1 MAVQTS
7 SALQHL
13 TQTVHQWEQRRRWQ
27 QVNLWMPRAVM
38 VALGLAVMAAA
49 ASRLTPLLSDSQVLW
64 LTGGLVALAALTV
77 LGGVL
82 LRPRSTLKAAQR
94 FDLRF
99 GLRERV
105 STALELIGG
114 TIHSDPALSAH
125 QIDDAVGV
133 VASVDVRQRIPFVV
147 DWRAWSIVASLAVA
161 LILLLVLVPPA
172 QAQTAEEVRQQAVI
186 EDAAE
191 SVRDAMQDIA
201 ADNTLGEDERRQLL
215 EALQS
220 NLNTLRDEDITAEEA
235 FATLKETESLLAEQG
250 EQSTLSAEEL
260 QAALAA
266 AAQAMNQVQPENEGE
281 QPSAESAAAAAAA
294 LAQMLEQMT
303 PEERQALEE
312 ALAQAQQQMMQAG
325 EQAAAQE
332 LQNAQQAL
340 QQGDLAQAQQALENA
355 AQQMQ
360 NAQQQAGDQQQ
371 SGENLQQQAQNF
383 SQLQEQLGEQP
394 QPQQQNNSDQ
404 SGSEGE
410 GSESGEQ
417 PGQGSGTGQGQS
429 GDGTDNTM
437 SGESGTTN
445 NADDGGQTQTGA
457 GAAGAGDGQGDLGED
472 VSAGGAGGSD
482 ASDTAEANNNPDG
495 LGVGEYEAIFAP
507 QTQNGS
513 GDDEL
518 RLSTDPSE
526 VPAAEGEFAAN
537 PTGRSTVPY
546 NEVFSDYANAANRAL
561 ESDYIPLGMRDL
573 IRQYFSSLEPTR

>member
-7 SALQHL
+7 SALQRL
-13 TQTVHQWEQRRRWQ
+13 TQTVNQWEQRRRWQ
-27 QVNLWMPRAVM
+27 QVNLWMPRALI
-38 VALGLAVMAAA
+38 VALGGAVIAAA
-49 ASRLTPLLSDSQVLW
+49 ASRLTPLLSDSHVLW
-64 LTGGLVALAALTV
+64 LTVGLVAVALLAV
-77 LGGVL
+77 LGGVM

-99 GLRERV
+99 GLRERI
-105 STALELIGG
+105 STALELMGG
-114 TIHSDPALSAH
+114 AIHSDPALSAH

-133 VASVDVRQRIPFVV
+133 ASSVDVRRHIPFVV
-147 DWRAWSIVASLAVA
+147 DWRMWAIVASLAVA

-186 EDAAE
+186 EEAAE

-201 ADNTLGEDERRQLL
+201 ADNTLNEDERRQLL

-250 EQSTLSAEEL
+250 ERATLSAEEL

-266 AAQAMNQVQPENEGE
+266 AAQALNQMQQNEGE

-303 PEERQALEE
+303 PEERQALED
-312 ALAQAQQQMMQAG
+312 ALAQAQQEMMQAG
-325 EQAAAQE
+325 EQEAAQQ

-340 QQGDLAQAQQALENA
+340 QEGDLSQAQQALENA

-371 SGENLQQQAQNF
+371 SGESLQQQAQNF
-383 SQLQEQLGEQP
+383 NQLQQELGQ
-394 QPQQQNNSDQ
+394 QPQQQEQNNSNQ
-404 SGSEGE
+404 AGSEGE

-417 PGQGSGTGQGQS
+417 PGQGSGTGEGQS
-429 GDGTDNTM
+429 GEGSDETM
-437 SGESGTTN
+437 SGESSSTN
-445 NADDGGQTQTGA
+445 TDSDDGGQTQTGA
-457 GAAGAGDGQGDLGED
+457 GASGAGDGQGDLGED
-472 VSAGGAGGSD
+472 VSAGGGAGND
-482 ASDTAEANNNPDG
+482 ANDSGEPNNNPDG
-495 LGVGEYEAIFAP
+495 MGVAEYEAIFAP
-507 QTQNGS
+507 QTQNSS
-513 GDDEL
+513 GDDEI
-518 RLSTDPSE
+518 RLNTDPSE